1 MSLINSTI
9 ESPSTLRFS
18 HNAMNTVYEI
28 VIELDDKEY
37 AQQSAAA
44 AFSEID
50 RLEEEL
56 SRFRP
61 NSDISRINKLKVGE
75 ELSLSH
81 DAFEC
86 LLEAKK
92 IYELTNGLFDITSG
106 KIIDYWKY
114 NGLKSFED
122 YKSSVIGMNQI
133 HLDESKHS
141 IIILSN
147 DLRVDLGGY
156 GKGYAIDR
164 VCELLSDWDIENC
177 LIHSGG
183 STVKAI
189 GKLHGYNGWPISV
202 SNPSNPS
209 QNIAEII
216 LKDLSLSGSGEQKGT
231 HIINP
236 KTLLPIKNAAAWSI
250 TNSAAISDAMSTSFM
265 IMEIEDFEEFCN
277 NNDFISGIVVKN
289 KGQNLTKEDLLFS
302 NSLKDKQE
310 VKLSIF

>member
-1 MSLINSTI
+1 M
-9 ESPSTLRFS
+9 
-18 HNAMNTVYEI
+18 
-28 VIELDDKEY
+28 
-37 AQQSAAA
+37 
-44 AFSEID
+44 
-50 RLEEEL
+50 EEEL

-81 DAFEC
+81 DTFEC

-92 IYELTNGLFDITSG
+92 LYELTNGLFDITSG

-114 NGLKSFED
+114 KDLKSRED

-147 DLRVDLGGY
+147 DLRVDLGGF

-164 VCELLSDWDIENC
+164 VCELLADWEIDNC

-183 STVKAI
+183 STVKAM
-189 GKLHGYNGWPISV
+189 GKLNGYNGWPISV

-216 LKDLSLSGSGEQKGT
+216 LKDQSLSGSGEQKGT

-236 KTLLPIKNAAAWSI
+236 KTLLPIKKTVAAWSI
-250 TNSAAISDAMSTSFM
+250 TNSAAISDALSTSFM

-289 KGQNLTKEDLLFS
+289 NTPNLSKKDVLFS
-302 NSLKDKQE
+302 NSLIDKQ
-310 VKLSIF
+310 VVTKSIF